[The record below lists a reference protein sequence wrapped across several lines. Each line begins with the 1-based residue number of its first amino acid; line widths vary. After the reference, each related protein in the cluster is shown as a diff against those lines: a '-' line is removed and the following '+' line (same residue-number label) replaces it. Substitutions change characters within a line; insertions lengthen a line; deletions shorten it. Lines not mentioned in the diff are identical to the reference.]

1 MSYHWNWGVF
11 LSPVSTG
18 EPTTYL
24 GWLISGFWVTVTVS
38 LASWVVALVV
48 GSLFGI
54 LRTVPNHNWPPIG
67 TVYVAIFRNIP
78 LLVQFF
84 IWYLVIP
91 ELLPASIGNWFKQ
104 LPPNAQFYSSSIF
117 CLGFFTGAR
126 VCEQVRSGIAALPR
140 GQRAAGLAMGFTE
153 WQTYR
158 YILMP
163 VAYRIIVPP
172 LTSEFLNVF
181 KNSAVASTI
190 GLLEL
195 SAQARQL
202 VDYTAQSYESFIAV
216 TLAYMLINLIV
227 MQLMRGSKP
236 RPGCP
241 ATLEASDASFQLER
255 YCRARCLRCGPA
267 PSSRSRSRCSRSCSA
282 FSGAPCSRCC
292 GFGIKPLEW
301 FAKAYVT
308 LFRSIPLVM
317 VLLWFFLI
325 VPQVLQNVL
334 GLSPDIDIRLASAMV
349 AFSLFEAAYYSEII
363 RAGIQAVSR
372 GQVNAAF
379 ALGMTL
385 PAVDAPHRAA
395 AGVSRD
401 GAAAAHA
408 GYRVVPGYVACVRYQ
423 PRGLFPHGN
432 ECGRP
437 RRHDRR
443 DGAVRRRLLFR
454 GVPGRIR
461 SRQKSS
467 EKVAR

>member
-54 LRTVPNHNWPPIG
+54 LRTVPNRKLAGIG

-91 ELLPASIGNWFKQ
+91 ELLPPSIGNWFKQ
-104 LPPNAQFYSSSIF
+104 LPPNVQFYTSSIV
-117 CLGFFTGAR
+117 CLGLFTGAR
-126 VCEQVRSGIAALPR
+126 VCEQVRSGIATLPR

-158 YILMP
+158 YVLMP

-216 TLAYMLINLIV
+216 TLAYMLINLVV
-227 MQLMRGSKP
+227 MQLMRWV
-236 RPGCP
+236 
-241 ATLEASDASFQLER
+241 EA
-255 YCRARCLRCGPA
+255 
-267 PSSRSRSRCSRSCSA
+267 
-282 FSGAPCSRCC
+282 
-292 GFGIKPLEW
+292 K
-301 FAKAYVT
+301 T
-308 LFRSIPLVM
+308 
-317 VLLWFFLI
+317 
-325 VPQVLQNVL
+325 
-334 GLSPDIDIRLASAMV
+334 RL
-349 AFSLFEAAYYSEII
+349 
-363 RAGIQAVSR
+363 
-372 GQVNAAF
+372 
-379 ALGMTL
+379 
-385 PAVDAPHRAA
+385 
-395 AGVSRD
+395 
-401 GAAAAHA
+401 
-408 GYRVVPGYVACVRYQ
+408 PGYI
-423 PRGLFPHGN
+423 GG
-432 ECGRP
+432 
-437 RRHDRR
+437 
-443 DGAVRRRLLFR
+443 
-454 GVPGRIR
+454 
-461 SRQKSS
+461 K
-467 EKVAR
+467 